1 MAVLITG
8 TSRGIGRALLQEY
21 KDAGVQTISITR
33 SDHIKVTIDG
43 HHISI
48 GFGWDDFEA
57 LAKELAALSE
67 KFGFKVNVLINNA
80 GMLVKDSI
88 RDVRYEDFEGQMR
101 VNAWNALA
109 LFRAMHSEG
118 LFAEGA
124 HILNL
129 GSMGG
134 VQGAVKFPGL
144 VAYSAS
150 KAALIAITEALDAE
164 YRDEGLA
171 FNCIALGAVN
181 TEMLQEAFPGYVSKV
196 DPENMAKYIRTVADE
211 SGGIMSGKL
220 IQATKSNPE
229 A

>member
-1 MAVLITG
+1 MAVMITG
-8 TSRGIGRALLQEY
+8 TSRGIGSALLKEY
-21 KDAGVQTISITR
+21 KGSGVSTISLTR
-33 SDHIKVTIDG
+33 SDRLEVSMEGQHIRV
-43 HHISI
+43 

-57 LAKELAALSE
+57 LAKELAVQSE
-67 KFGFKVNVLINNA
+67 KIGFKVNVLINNA
-80 GMLVKDSI
+80 GLLVKDSI
-88 RDVRYEDFEGQMR
+88 KEVRYEDFERQMR
-101 VNAWNALA
+101 VNAWNSLA

-118 LFAEGA
+118 LFADGA
-124 HILNL
+124 HILNI

-144 VAYSAS
+144 LAYSAS

-164 YRDEGLA
+164 YGDEGLA
-171 FNCIALGAVN
+171 FNCLALGAVN

-211 SGGIMSGKL
+211 SGRIMSGKL